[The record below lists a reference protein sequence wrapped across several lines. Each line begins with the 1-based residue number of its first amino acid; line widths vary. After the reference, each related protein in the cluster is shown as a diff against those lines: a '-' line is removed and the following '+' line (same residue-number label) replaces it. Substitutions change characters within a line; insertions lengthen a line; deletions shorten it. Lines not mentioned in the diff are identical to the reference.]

1 MKLEAM
7 ALASVAFLYA
17 LMSFVLWNA
26 DASTWTFGERYF
38 MAFCVIGISMF
49 YAIGKGA
56 AP

>member
-26 DASTWTFGERYF
+26 DASMWTFGERYF